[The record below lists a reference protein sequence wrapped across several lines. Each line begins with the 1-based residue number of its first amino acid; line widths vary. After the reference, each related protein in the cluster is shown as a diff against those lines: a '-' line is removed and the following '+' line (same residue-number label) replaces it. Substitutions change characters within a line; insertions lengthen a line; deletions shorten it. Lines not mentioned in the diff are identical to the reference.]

1 MKLIHSLESGFGP
14 LFLLQQI
21 QVGMAHPI
29 VDQLLP
35 LAQPLAQSLGLEI
48 LDAVFQTNQS
58 PPVLRL
64 NIRNLDHDTGLDD
77 CEKLSRMLDELLE
90 QQPLI
95 PDAYVLEISSPGLSD
110 ILSEDKDFI
119 TFRGFPIIINTR
131 EAYKGHDEWIGQL
144 VEKTETSLTLNLKG
158 RIVSIP
164 LGLIKQVKLHTQ
176 A

>member
-1 MKLIHSLESGFGP
+1 MS
-14 LFLLQQI
+14 
-21 QVGMAHPI
+21 HPI

-64 NIRNLDHDTGLDD
+64 NIRNLENDTGLDD
-77 CEKLSRMLDELLE
+77 CETLSRQLDELLE
-90 QQPLI
+90 QHHLI

-110 ILSEDKDFI
+110 LLTEDRDFV
-119 TFRGFPIIINTR
+119 TFRGFPVIINTQ
-131 EAYKGHDEWIGQL
+131 ETFKGSDEWVGQL
-144 VEKTETSLTLNLKG
+144 VEKNEKSLKINLKG

-164 LGLIKQVKLHTQ
+164 LSIIQQVKLHTQ
-176 A
+176 T